1 MEQFNNDDLF
11 EKDISIEEFDHIT
24 DGVEDHV
31 FSDRYLAGKEK
42 MMKTYTQKKKAKMTG
57 IFPKVAVAA
66 ATVLVIGTPFAVN
79 AATNGAF
86 FASLWGTEGKTNIP
100 NHTVTIVES
109 EKLDKNGNPV
119 KHTFEMP
126 KVEFADM
133 DPDKAEALLKGKLN
147 TKPVTAECGDYKFT
161 VLAVARDGNGIAVEY
176 TIENEKGV
184 NLLNYSQHDNEAKG
198 AWNNEDQNFMY
209 DFGAGP
215 GKTYVDLSKSTS
227 TKLFC
232 RDYLTD
238 VSFLSKYADPDHADF
253 PTDKGMKLHIYEFN
267 DSMTNLNKAKKD
279 LFKNIKN
286 DVTVDIPFAG
296 TIDMKT
302 CTSADGDS
310 IKISPISMNI
320 KGSAKLYGENLY
332 GDAFDPEFAEGV
344 DFLKNV
350 KITYKDG
357 SEYNVFNSGDKN
369 GKGAVASYA
378 YLIGEKESISIM
390 FNRLADTEN
399 ISKITVNGIEFNF
412 K

>member
-1 MEQFNNDDLF
+1 MDKNLNEELF
-11 EKDISIEEFDHIT
+11 DKDISIEEFDHIT

-100 NHTVTIVES
+100 NHTVTVVES
-109 EKLDKNGNPV
+109 EKIRNDGTPV

-133 DPDKAEALLKGKLN
+133 DPDKAEALLKGKLMTN
-147 TKPVTAECGDYKFT
+147 PVVKEFGGYKFS

-184 NLLNYSQHDNEAKG
+184 NLLNFSQLHNETKG
-198 AWNNEDQNFMY
+198 ASTNEDQNFMY
-209 DFGAGP
+209 YFGAGP
-215 GKTYVDLSKSTS
+215 GKTYVDMSKSTS
-227 TKLFC
+227 TKIFC
-232 RDYLTD
+232 REYMSD
-238 VSFLSKYADPDHADF
+238 VDFLSKYTDPDHAEF
-253 PTDKGMKLHIYEFN
+253 PTDAGMKLHIIEFK
-267 DSMTNLNKAKKD
+267 DTMTSYYKANQD
-279 LFKNIKN
+279 PFKNIK
-286 DVTVDIPFAG
+286 DQVTVDIPFADK
-296 TIDMKT
+296 IEMSEVK
-302 CTSADGDS
+302 SADGDT
-310 IKISPISMNI
+310 IKISPISM
-320 KGSAKLYGENLY
+320 KLTGSAKLYGKNAY
-332 GDAFDPEFAEGV
+332 GDDFDPEFSEGV
-344 DFLKNV
+344 DHLQSI

-357 SEYNVFNSGDKN
+357 SEYNVYYGGDKN
-369 GKGAVASYA
+369 GKGAVANYA
-378 YLIGEKESISIM
+378 YIVGEKESISIL
-390 FNRLADTEN
+390 FNRLVDTNN
-399 ISKITVNGIEFNF
+399 ISKITVNGIEFNV